1 MDLADSD
8 LSLASLRPFEEV
20 ISTSLAEP
28 RFYTVLIS
36 AFGLFTVLLTGIALY
51 GLLSYRLVLRTREI
65 GIRIALGARRPQ
77 VVGLVLK
84 EGFVLVAVGVIFGL
98 VGAVFETRVF
108 GSMLYNVGNATIG
121 VLVIAQLC
129 WWRSLF
135 LASLLTATRV
145 LSIEPIAALRTE

>member
-1 MDLADSD
+1 
-8 LSLASLRPFEEV
+8 LRPFEQV

-28 RFYTVLIS
+28 RFYTVLIG

-65 GIRIALGARRPQ
+65 GIRIALGARRPE

-98 VGAVFETRVF
+98 AAAAFETKVF
-108 GSMLYNVGNATIG
+108 GTMLYNVGGSTFG
-121 VLVIAQLC
+121 VLVIAAAVLGAVAI
-129 WWRSLF
+129 

-145 LSIEPIAALRTE
+145 LSIEPIVALRTE